1 MQYGLKYSG
10 SGGGERERER
20 ESERSLNAASK
31 YASGTFSTCIFSTTI
46 LKLGTVHGAEL
57 PKWQVRKALRKRCIL
72 TILRGYSKFRSYSR
86 DYVVLY
92 IHDTY
97 R

>member
-46 LKLGTVHGAEL
+46 LKLGTVEQNYPSG
-57 PKWQVRKALRKRCIL
+57 
-72 TILRGYSKFRSYSR
+72 RSGRHSEKDAY
-86 DYVVLY
+86 
-92 IHDTY
+92 
-97 R
+97 